1 MNISESILLAI
12 DSVRKNKLRAIL
24 TLLSISIGVFAIIGA
39 GTLVSSMD
47 NAVTN
52 EMASLGEN
60 TFIIK
65 RIPSVQMGNSWR
77 KYRRRRMITY
87 SVYKDFR
94 KQMTT
99 SNLISAESSSGG
111 HVIKAGS
118 HSTDPDV
125 SLTGADEYYFVNNN
139 ISVDQGR
146 AFTAED
152 ITFNRNV
159 AIIGNDILVKVFPN
173 ENPIGKRIAIQNQSF
188 TIIGILETK
197 GAVLGQ
203 SQDNQVIV
211 PISKFLKH
219 YASWW
224 SQSVTISI
232 KALSKEL
239 LEPTVD
245 EAIGVMRTIRKQK
258 PWEDNS
264 FEVETNE
271 SIAEQFKN
279 FTSFLS
285 IFGVVSGVIALIAAG
300 VGIMNI
306 MLVSVKERTRE
317 IGIRKAI
324 GAKRAWILAQ
334 FIIETITLCQL
345 GGAVGIVMGIAAGNA
360 LGKMLGMNIVFPLD
374 WVILGIVVCT
384 VLGVVAGSYPA
395 WKAAKL
401 DPIDALRY
409 E

>member
-65 RIPSVQMGNSWR
+65 RVPSVQMGNTR
-77 KYRRRRMITY
+77 GKYRRRRMITY

-94 KQMTT
+94 KKMTT

-111 HVIKAGS
+111 QVIKAGN

-188 TIIGILETK
+188 TVIGILETK

-245 EAIGVMRTIRKQK
+245 EAIGIMRTIRKQK

-285 IFGVVSGVIALIAAG
+285 VFGVVSGVIALIAAG

-345 GGAVGIVMGIAAGNA
+345 GGAVGIVMGIAAGNV